1 MSNYVRETKAAKS
14 ISAKLIFKGSR
25 LVATVQ
31 ISYSAGGVCLV
42 NIWQEAEAA
51 KRSAAARAKA
61 GKPFKAEEYRNPGAF
76 QWGRAGGYGYDK
88 ATAALARMIV
98 DGHELTDHC
107 GGRLALPKGAKV
119 FPSDFKAPKGYSL
132 ANYCSVS
139 AATGRAV
146 HRYEWTD
153 KAKAELGFDVAT
165 MNPTDASPWEKI
177 TAHAFD
183 LQKAWED
190 SADCIRGYSDCYRL
204 SGLEYLRDK
213 GYTIHDAI

>member
-1 MSNYVRETKAAKS
+1 
-14 ISAKLIFKGSR
+14 
-25 LVATVQ
+25 VQ

-42 NIWQEAEAA
+42 NIWQEKEAA
-51 KRSAAARAKA
+51 KRSTDARAKA
-61 GKPFKAEEYRNPGAF
+61 GKPFKAEEYRTPGAF
-76 QWGRAGGYGYDK
+76 QWAKAGGYGYDK

-119 FPSDFKAPKGYSL
+119 FPYDFKAPKGYSL

-139 AATGRAV
+139 AETGRRI
-146 HRYEWTD
+146 HNHEWTD
-153 KAKAELGFDVAT
+153 KAKAELQ
-165 MNPTDASPWEKI
+165 PTLAADDAGEWEAI
-177 TAHAFD
+177 RARAFD
-183 LQKAWED
+183 LQKAWEN

-204 SGLEYLRDK
+204 SGLEYLRAK